1 MPDLKKDQILLSRFS
16 LLEMIGQGGM
26 GQVWLVW
33 DLELETQVAIKI
45 LNPRLT
51 SRPDRVELLKNECRN
66 TRRLV
71 HPNIVRVFDF
81 HRFKDLAFISME
93 YIDGQD
99 LTAYRDQMQHL
110 SHAAIKKILKPVIN
124 ALGYAHELGLV
135 HRDVKASNILV
146 NRQKT
151 PRLTDF
157 GIAGVFRSDPQ
168 ALQMTSG
175 GSLFCMSPQQLDGR
189 PPRPSDDIY
198 ALGVLFYEMLTGSPP
213 FYPDITRDKILHE
226 TPTSVNQRL
235 DQIAAAV
242 SIPDP
247 LENLIAQML
256 AKQPAE
262 RPGSMQEIE
271 NRLDRLLDIGVDE
284 TRPPDVPDTGVM
296 TKDPAADRV
305 EIITPVSVTRQAARK
320 GLPFNERSNLIKGLT
335 LAAAFVFL
343 LIGGLWLWHYLAGRS
358 ADHPQAEI
366 PINEQIQAVPKKT
379 DAKSAVESEKSPEPA
394 RLSADKEQAEQKL
407 AEFMQLKLQLESKGA
422 PTWANEAYLQ
432 MIQLAEQA
440 DRFLIENNPSAAGE
454 KYTEAITAARILA
467 DRIEPTLKRLLAE
480 GQTALAEGNA
490 ELAQQKLTAAL
501 MIDPENRPAQ
511 HGLQR
516 AKNTAAVAQLMKQGA
531 AHEQEGHPAF
541 AHADYQE
548 ALRLDPESKE
558 AQQALARVKRRIS
571 DEEFQQLMSEGLAA
585 LHANDYSLAREK
597 LLKAR
602 SFRPAAQEVKDALA
616 QVDQSIRLAS
626 IETYRQKATDAE
638 QAENWEQALDACLQA
653 LKIDPNVQFASRGKQ
668 RALDHIRIDKRINFF
683 LQQPAALE
691 SDHQLENAIQLIAEI
706 ENIDPKGPRL
716 KDQLAKLSRMV
727 DAAQTPIEIILE
739 SDGLTEVA
747 VYKVGKLG
755 RFTNRVLSL
764 RPGTYTVVGTR
775 DGYQDVRRQLT
786 IKAGQDP
793 ARIAIQC
800 EVKI

>member
-33 DLELETQVAIKI
+33 DLELETQVAVKI

-51 SRPDRVELLKNECRN
+51 SRPDRIELLKNECRN

-81 HRFKDLAFISME
+81 HRLNDLAFISME

-99 LTAYRDQMQHL
+99 LTAYRNQMQRL

-146 NRQKT
+146 DQQKI

-175 GSLFCMSPQQLDGR
+175 GSLFCMSPQQLNGH

-198 ALGVLFYEMLTGSPP
+198 ALGVLFYEMFTGYPP

-226 TPTSVNQRL
+226 TPTGVNQWLSR
-235 DQIAAAV
+235 IAADISV
-242 SIPDP
+242 PDP

-271 NRLDRLLDIGVDE
+271 NRLDHLLEIGVNE
-284 TRPPDVPDTGVM
+284 TRPPDVPDTGGM
-296 TKDPAADRV
+296 AKKPALGRV
-305 EIITPVSVTRQAARK
+305 EIIAPVSVTRKAARK

-335 LAAAFVFL
+335 LAAVFVFL
-343 LIGGLWLWHYLAGRS
+343 LIGGLWLWHDLAGRS
-358 ADHPQAEI
+358 AESPQAEI
-366 PINEQIQAVPKKT
+366 PINQQRQAVPQKT
-379 DAKSAVESEKSPEPA
+379 DAKSAVESEKLPEPTG
-394 RLSADKEQAEQKL
+394 LGADKEQAEQKL
-407 AEFMQLKLQLESKGA
+407 AELMQLKQQLESKGA
-422 PTWANEAYLQ
+422 PTWASDAYLE

-440 DRFLIENNPSAAGE
+440 DRLLIENNARAAGE
-454 KYTEAITAARILA
+454 KYSEAIARARALA
-467 DRIEPTLKRLLAE
+467 DRIEPTLKQLLAE

-490 ELAQQKLTAAL
+490 ELAQQKLSVAL
-501 MIDPENRPAQ
+501 MIDPDNRQAQ

-516 AKNTAAVAQLMKQGA
+516 AKNTAAVTQLMKQGA
-531 AHEQEGHPAF
+531 AHEKEGNTAF

-558 AQQALARVKRRIS
+558 AQQALARVQRLIS

-585 LHANDYSLAREK
+585 LHANNYSLAREK

-638 QAENWEQALDACLQA
+638 QAENWEQALDAYLQV

-691 SDHQLENAIQLIAEI
+691 SDRQLENAIQLIAEI
-706 ENIDPKGPRL
+706 EAMDPRGPRL
-716 KDQLAKLSRMV
+716 KDQFEKLTELV
-727 DAAQTPIEIILE
+727 GAAQTPVKIILE

>member
-1 MPDLKKDQILLSRFS
+1 MPDLKKDQILLARFS

-99 LTAYRDQMQHL
+99 LTAYRDQMQRL
-110 SHAAIKKILKPVIN
+110 SPAAIKKILRPVIN

-146 NRQKT
+146 DRQKT

-157 GIAGVFRSDPQ
+157 GIAGVFRSGLN

-198 ALGVLFYEMLTGSPP
+198 ALGVLLYEMLTGYPP

-235 DQIAAAV
+235 DQIAADG

-256 AKQPAE
+256 AKKPDQ

-271 NRLDRLLDIGVDE
+271 NRLDHLLEIRVDE
-284 TRPPDVPDTGVM
+284 TRPPDVQDAGVVA
-296 TKDPAADRV
+296 KKPAVGRV
-305 EIITPVSVTRQAARK
+305 EIITPVSVTRKAARK

-335 LAAAFVFL
+335 LASVFVFL

-358 ADHPQAEI
+358 AEQPRTDI
-366 PINEQIQAVPKKT
+366 PINEQRQAVPKKT
-379 DAKSAVESEKSPEPA
+379 DAQSADEPEKSPEPA
-394 RLSADKEQAEQKL
+394 RLAADKEQAEQKL
-407 AEFMQLKLQLESKGA
+407 AEFMQLMQ
-422 PTWANEAYLQ
+422 
-432 MIQLAEQA
+432 
-440 DRFLIENNPSAAGE
+440 
-454 KYTEAITAARILA
+454 
-467 DRIEPTLKRLLAE
+467 
-480 GQTALAEGNA
+480 
-490 ELAQQKLTAAL
+490 
-501 MIDPENRPAQ
+501 
-511 HGLQR
+511 
-516 AKNTAAVAQLMKQGA
+516 QGA
-531 AHEQEGHPAF
+531 AHEKEGNPAF

-558 AQQALARVKRRIS
+558 AQQALARVKRLIS

-585 LHANDYSLAREK
+585 LHANNYSLAREK
-597 LLKAR
+597 LLKAQ

-616 QVDQSIRLAS
+616 QADQSIRLAS

-638 QAENWEQALDACLQA
+638 QAENWEQALDACLQV
-653 LKIDPNVQFASRGKQ
+653 LKIDPNVQFASQGKQ
-668 RALDHIRIDKRINFF
+668 RALDHLRIDKRINFF

-691 SDHQLENAIQLIAEI
+691 SDRQLENAIQLIAEI
-706 ENIDPKGPRL
+706 EDIDPQGPRL
-716 KDQLAKLSRMV
+716 KDQLAKLTRMV
-727 DAAQTPIEIILE
+727 DAAQTPVKIILE

-755 RFTNRVLSL
+755 RFTNRELSL